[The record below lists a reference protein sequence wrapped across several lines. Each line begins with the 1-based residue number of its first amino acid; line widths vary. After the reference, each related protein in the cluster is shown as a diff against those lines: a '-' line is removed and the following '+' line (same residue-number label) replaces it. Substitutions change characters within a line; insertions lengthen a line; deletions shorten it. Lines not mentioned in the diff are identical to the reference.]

1 LEKLILA
8 VGVPIMFIN
17 TFGGIVALIWL
28 IILGDYWFLI
38 GSGIFALFFSSFGL
52 AILMLPSTGIQM
64 IGIKLLEKK
73 NNFLGFAAMYLG
85 NLLLLLAF
93 SAWILYV
100 YYFGL
105 VNTQNKSDLFPIML
119 WCYGVATGPI
129 FWMASKEGKD
139 SIGTQIMSFFIS
151 LGCVSMTILISF
163 FNFSLFSGLL
173 VFIFFVFLSVNLMFY
188 EAYKEFKY
196 NNI

>member
-1 LEKLILA
+1 
-8 VGVPIMFIN
+8 MFIN

-28 IILGDYWFLI
+28 IVLGDYWFLI

-64 IGIKLLEKK
+64 LGIKLLEKK
-73 NNFLGFAAMYLG
+73 NNILGFAAMYLG

-105 VNTQNKSDLFPIML
+105 MNTQSRSDLFPVML

-151 LGCVSMTILISF
+151 LGCVSMTFLISF

-173 VFIFFVFLSVNLMFY
+173 VFILFVFLSVNLMFY
-188 EAYKEFKY
+188 EAYKEIKY
-196 NNI
+196 KKHLIY

>member
-1 LEKLILA
+1 
-8 VGVPIMFIN
+8 
-17 TFGGIVALIWL
+17 L

-105 VNTQNKSDLFPIML
+105 SEHTK
-119 WCYGVATGPI
+119 
-129 FWMASKEGKD
+129 
-139 SIGTQIMSFFIS
+139 
-151 LGCVSMTILISF
+151 
-163 FNFSLFSGLL
+163 
-173 VFIFFVFLSVNLMFY
+173 
-188 EAYKEFKY
+188 
-196 NNI
+196 

>member
-1 LEKLILA
+1 
-8 VGVPIMFIN
+8 MFVN
-17 TFGGIVALIWL
+17 TFGGIAAFIWL
-28 IILGDYWFLI
+28 IVLGDYWFLI
-38 GSGIFALFFSSFGL
+38 GSGILALFFSSFGL
-52 AILMLPSTGIQM
+52 AILMLPATGIQLL
-64 IGIKLLEKK
+64 GIKFLEKK
-73 NNFLGFAAMYLG
+73 KNFLGFAAMYLG

-100 YYFGL
+100 YYFGI
-105 VNTQNKSDLFPIML
+105 VNTQSKSDLFPVML

-129 FWMASKEGKD
+129 FWMASKEGGD

-151 LGCVSMTILISF
+151 LGCLSMTLLISF
-163 FNFSLFSGLL
+163 FNFSLLSGLL

-196 NNI
+196 RR